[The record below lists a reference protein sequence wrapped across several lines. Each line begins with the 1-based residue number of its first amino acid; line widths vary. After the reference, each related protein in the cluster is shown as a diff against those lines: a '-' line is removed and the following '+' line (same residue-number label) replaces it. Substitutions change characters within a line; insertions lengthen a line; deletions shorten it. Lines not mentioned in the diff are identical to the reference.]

1 MPGRRPDFGE
11 CHIQNMC
18 GCGVDG
24 CPLRCGRTP
33 RAEWQ
38 MHPVAS
44 DCIRVLSV
52 SLGSFPNHLIL
63 GFLYNRENSVVRV
76 RFDQAWKL
84 LEWCPHTCSALDIH
98 DAASL
103 LLLPLLLLPPG
114 GPLRQKK
121 TKSGESPNGPG
132 KEPPSSRWPQLDSW
146 RAGRRPRGRRA
157 AGGGRAVPGA
167 LRGEPATTLSCA
179 AASRR

>member
-1 MPGRRPDFGE
+1 MSATSRTCADAVWTDAP
-11 CHIQNMC
+11 
-18 GCGVDG
+18 CGVDERHVPSG
-24 CPLRCGRTP
+24 KCTP
-33 RAEWQ
+33 WRQ
-38 MHPVAS
+38 T

-84 LEWCPHTCSALDIH
+84 LERCPHTCSALDIH

-103 LLLPLLLLPPG
+103 LLLPLLLLPQG

-121 TKSGESPNGPG
+121 TKSGESPSGPG
-132 KEPPSSRWPQLDSW
+132 KEPPSSRWPQLDSS